1 MNANKE
7 HYERLTISEK
17 QKLFMESEGFQRWL
31 KDVETQVEG
40 MDNRTT
46 AEIIMLLNNYRLAY
60 DILMDYFDS
69 IPEEDKGD
77 VSAQL
82 EMLGL

>member
-17 QKLFMESEGFQRWL
+17 QKLFMESEGFQRLL
-31 KDVETQVEG
+31 KDVEKQVEG

-46 AEIIMLLNNYRLAY
+46 AEIIMLLKNQRLAY